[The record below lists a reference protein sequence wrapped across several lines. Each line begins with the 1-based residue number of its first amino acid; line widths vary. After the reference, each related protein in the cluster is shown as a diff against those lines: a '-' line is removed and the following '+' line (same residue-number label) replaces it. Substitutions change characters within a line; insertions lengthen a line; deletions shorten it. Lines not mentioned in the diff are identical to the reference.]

1 MGSGCIR
8 LLRGQ
13 AGKVINADRI
23 QGIVVLGF
31 GILLLL
37 WLIPNYVTAVPG
49 DPLDP
54 SMFPRAA
61 GWILSGL
68 GFAQIVLARP
78 GGSVPEGREV
88 FGFVCF
94 IVALA
99 IASLLLPL
107 LGFLPVACGLMI
119 ASLVLLRER
128 RPIWAATTLIGVPIF
143 VWFLFT
149 IVLSRS
155 LS

>member
-1 MGSGCIR
+1 MGRGSLV
-8 LLRGQ
+8 LLRDPVGP
-13 AGKVINADRI
+13 VINADRI

-31 GILLLL
+31 GIALLV
-37 WLIPNYVTAVPG
+37 WLVPSYVTRVPG

-61 GWILSGL
+61 GWIISGL
-68 GFAQIVLARP
+68 GLAQILLAQP
-78 GGSVPEGREV
+78 GGSVPDGREV
-88 FGFVCF
+88 FGVICF
-94 IVALA
+94 IVALL
-99 IASLLLPL
+99 IAALLLPL

-128 RPIWAATTLIGVPIF
+128 RPLWAATTLIGVPFF

-155 LS
+155 LF

>member
-1 MGSGCIR
+1 M
-8 LLRGQ
+8 
-13 AGKVINADRI
+13 
-23 QGIVVLGF
+23 
-31 GILLLL
+31 

-54 SMFPRAA
+54 SLFPRAA
-61 GWILSGL
+61 GWLISGL
-68 GFAQIVLARP
+68 GLAQIVLARP
-78 GGSVPEGREV
+78 GGSVPAGKEV
-88 FGFVCF
+88 LGFVCF
-94 IVALA
+94 ILALA
-99 IASLLLPL
+99 VAALLLPL

-128 RPIWAATTLIGVPIF
+128 RPLWAATTLIAVPFF

-149 IVLSRS
+149 VALSRS

>member
-1 MGSGCIR
+1 M
-8 LLRGQ
+8 
-13 AGKVINADRI
+13 INADRL

-31 GILLLL
+31 GIALLV
-37 WLIPNYVTAVPG
+37 WLVPGYVTRVPG

-54 SMFPRAA
+54 SLFPRAA
-61 GWILSGL
+61 GWMISGL
-68 GFAQIVLARP
+68 GLAQIVLARP
-78 GGSVPEGREV
+78 GGTAPAVREV
-88 FGFVCF
+88 VGVVGFIAALV
-94 IVALA
+94 VAA
-99 IASLLLPL
+99 LLLPV

-128 RPIWAATTLIGVPIF
+128 RPLWAATTLIGVPFF

-149 IVLSRS
+149 IILSRS

>member
-1 MGSGCIR
+1 M
-8 LLRGQ
+8 
-13 AGKVINADRI
+13 INADRI

-31 GILLLL
+31 GIVLL
-37 WLIPNYVTAVPG
+37 WWLVPGYVTAVPG

-61 GWILSGL
+61 GWIISELGL
-68 GFAQIVLARP
+68 AQIVLARP
-78 GGSVPEGREV
+78 GGSVPTGREV

-94 IVALA
+94 ILALVVAA
-99 IASLLLPL
+99 LLLPL
-107 LGFLPVACGLMI
+107 FGFLPVACGLMI

-128 RPIWAATTLIGVPIF
+128 RPLWAATTLVGVPIF

-149 IVLSRS
+149 VLLSRS

>member
-1 MGSGCIR
+1 M
-8 LLRGQ
+8 
-13 AGKVINADRI
+13 INADRI

-31 GILLLL
+31 GITLLT
-37 WLIPNYVTAVPG
+37 WLVPTYVTAVPG

-61 GWILSGL
+61 GWLLSGL
-68 GFAQIVLARP
+68 GLAQIVLARP
-78 GGSVPEGREV
+78 GGSVPAAREV

-99 IASLLLPL
+99 GAALLLPL
-107 LGFLPVACGLMI
+107 FGFLPVACGLMI

-128 RPIWAATTLIGVPIF
+128 RPLWAAMTLIGVPFF

-149 IVLSRS
+149 VVLSRS

>member
-1 MGSGCIR
+1 M
-8 LLRGQ
+8 
-13 AGKVINADRI
+13 INADRI

-31 GILLLL
+31 GIVLLL
-37 WLIPNYVTAVPG
+37 WLVPNYVTSMPG
-49 DPLDP
+49 DPSDP

-61 GWILSGL
+61 AWILSGL
-68 GFAQIVLARP
+68 GLTQIVLARP
-78 GGSVPEGREV
+78 GGSVPAGREV

-94 IVALA
+94 ILALVVAA
-99 IASLLLPL
+99 LLLPM
-107 LGFLPVACGLMI
+107 LGFLPVACGLMM

-128 RPIWAATTLIGVPIF
+128 RPLWAATTLIGVPFF

-149 IVLSRS
+149 ILLSRS

>member
-1 MGSGCIR
+1 M
-8 LLRGQ
+8 
-13 AGKVINADRI
+13 INADRI

-31 GILLLL
+31 GLTLLL
-37 WLIPNYVTAVPG
+37 WLVPNHVTAMPG
-49 DPLDP
+49 NALDP
-54 SMFPRAA
+54 SLFPRAA
-61 GWILSGL
+61 AWIISGL
-68 GFAQIVLARP
+68 GLVQIVLAKP
-78 GGSVPEGREV
+78 GGSAPAVGEV
-88 FGFVCF
+88 IGFVCF
-94 IVALA
+94 IAALA
-99 IASLLLPL
+99 AAALLLPI

-128 RPIWAATTLIGVPIF
+128 RPLWAATTLIGVPVF

>member
-1 MGSGCIR
+1 M
-8 LLRGQ
+8 
-13 AGKVINADRI
+13 INADRI

-68 GFAQIVLARP
+68 GLAQIVFARP
-78 GGSVPEGREV
+78 GGSVPKGREV

-94 IVALA
+94 IGALA
-99 IASLLLPL
+99 IAALLLPL

-128 RPIWAATTLIGVPIF
+128 RPLWAATTLIGVPIF

>member
-1 MGSGCIR
+1 M
-8 LLRGQ
+8 
-13 AGKVINADRI
+13 INADRI

-31 GILLLL
+31 GIALLL
-37 WLIPNYVTAVPG
+37 WLVPGYVTAVPG

-54 SMFPRAA
+54 SMFPKAA
-61 GWILSGL
+61 AWILSGL
-68 GFAQIVLARP
+68 GLAQIVLARP
-78 GGSVPEGREV
+78 GGSVPSAREV
-88 FGFVCF
+88 FGVACF
-94 IVALA
+94 IVALVVA
-99 IASLLLPL
+99 ALLLPL

-128 RPIWAATTLIGVPIF
+128 RPLWAATTLIGVPIF
-143 VWFLFT
+143 VWVLFT

>member
-1 MGSGCIR
+1 M
-8 LLRGQ
+8 
-13 AGKVINADRI
+13 INVERI

-31 GILLLL
+31 GIALLV
-37 WLIPNYVTAVPG
+37 WLVPTYVTSMPG

-54 SMFPRAA
+54 SIFPRAA
-61 GWILSGL
+61 AWILSGL
-68 GFAQIVLARP
+68 GLAQIVLARP
-78 GGSVPEGREV
+78 GGSVPAGREV

-94 IVALA
+94 ILALV
-99 IASLLLPL
+99 IAALLLPMV
-107 LGFLPVACGLMI
+107 GFLPVACGLML

-128 RPIWAATTLIGVPIF
+128 RPLWAAMTLIGVPAF

-149 IVLSRS
+149 VLLSRS